1 MNTHLNKEAFLPIIK
16 TKEFRHFAFLCLAH
30 EIISTKQI
38 LSFGKPYYQ
47 NPELGISVIIGKEL
61 STNYLDLCILAMEY
75 NPIPETG
82 TRRVIIFPSI
92 NDKNKFRDEFPG
104 LYNAARY
111 VNKKINGIDPVLF
124 HLMAC
129 TPTPIELIDEI
140 NAYSVILSLNMGP
153 ELFEILWLEEIK
165 KLSESNQVTTEK
177 MNDNIDWNNIKI
189 TFTDKISR
197 DNYLQQLTQ
206 DTKVFNSTLDF
217 YQNACNN
224 EETLEMSDVM
234 FLMGIDMLG
243 HDLWPDFDFSDTDE
257 ELIDDFDNANHLTHN
272 ENQSDESPIEFGQF
286 GLSLDNPIPTKNIQ
300 GSTDYLAKLKTI
312 NGQSVT
318 SFRLASINQT
328 EYSERMIDIYLVSTT
343 TQETSTLYLYP
354 YHNNNSNKAPAGFVY
369 SEF

>member
-140 NAYSVILSLNMGP
+140 NAYSVILSLIWDQNYSKSFG
-153 ELFEILWLEEIK
+153 LK
-165 KLSESNQVTTEK
+165 K
-177 MNDNIDWNNIKI
+177 
-189 TFTDKISR
+189 SR
-197 DNYLQQLTQ
+197 NYL
-206 DTKVFNSTLDF
+206 
-217 YQNACNN
+217 
-224 EETLEMSDVM
+224 
-234 FLMGIDMLG
+234 
-243 HDLWPDFDFSDTDE
+243 
-257 ELIDDFDNANHLTHN
+257 
-272 ENQSDESPIEFGQF
+272 
-286 GLSLDNPIPTKNIQ
+286 
-300 GSTDYLAKLKTI
+300 
-312 NGQSVT
+312 
-318 SFRLASINQT
+318 
-328 EYSERMIDIYLVSTT
+328 
-343 TQETSTLYLYP
+343 
-354 YHNNNSNKAPAGFVY
+354 KAIK
-369 SEF
+369 